1 MKESV
6 GLKMFAANFGNFEES
21 GVGGVEFVCGIGDLG
36 WETNGVKK
44 LVSKSGVD
52 AVEAFAAIVG
62 KTAMGSVEEACSFDA
77 YVFS

>member
-1 MKESV
+1 MK
-6 GLKMFAANFGNFEES
+6 LFAINFVKLEKS
-21 GVGGVEFVCGIGDLG
+21 GIGGVEFVSGSGDLG
-36 WETNGVKK
+36 WEANGVKK
-44 LVSKSGVD
+44 LVGEGGVD